1 MVGQRVELV
10 EEGGRR
16 MSTLQVKYRTEIA
29 PKLSKEFGDRNIHA
43 VPKIEKVVI
52 SMGLGKAIGERK
64 RLEEAVEQLALI
76 SGQKPRITRSR
87 RAISGFRLRQGME
100 IGCAVTLRGARMY
113 EFLERLIHLVLPRV
127 RDFRG
132 VDGKGFDGQGNFSM
146 GLSEQLVFPE
156 LNPDKVSFV
165 QGMNI
170 AVVTTAETNE
180 EGRRLLQEIG
190 FPFKKE

>member
-1 MVGQRVELV
+1 
-10 EEGGRR
+10 
-16 MSTLQVKYRTEIA
+16 MSTLQAKYRSEIV
-29 PKLSKEFGDRNIHA
+29 PKLSKELGDRNVHA
-43 VPKIEKVVI
+43 VPKIEKVVV
-52 SMGLGKAIGERK
+52 SMGLGKAVGERK
-64 RLEEAVEQLALI
+64 RLEEAVEQLGLI
-76 SGQKPRITRSR
+76 TGQKPRITRAR

-100 IGCAVTLRGARMY
+100 IGCAVTLRSRRMY

-170 AVVTTAETNE
+170 AVVTTAKTNE